1 MRPNTS
7 AAAHVGRIGALAV
20 ALGVGAA
27 VTFGHGVAVAETSES
42 GGASSASSS
51 ESASSSDSSSSP
63 DSASS
68 SDSGTA
74 TDDASEDD
82 EDEVADEAAEDEAP
96 EDEAPE
102 DDVPEE
108 EAPDGEAASGDVPED
123 DVPEDD
129 VPEDEVPEIV
139 SPVEEPTDTTDTD
152 PRPTSDASDSSDTS
166 NAPATPGDS
175 AEEAGE
181 VVDDQ
186 PTADIPLGDLPPAD
200 PSGVDETVAP
210 STPVAT
216 GGAAASEGTTKTQ
229 RASASTMSAV
239 ASIPTSRA
247 LPAEPT
253 NVSAMISGFLAAIGL
268 APLAAALPTAP
279 APPPALWAMLALAR
293 REFERA
299 FTRPNLS
306 VTPSGVVTTAAAV
319 PFPTTLPSINKGWVT
334 GKVPNNFGIGG
345 TDLGIMW
352 DGGTRLGERFVHVA
366 FGDTFANANMT
377 GDWRSNVLLISTD
390 HNLSNG
396 LQLVQTGYAG
406 RFIGPFNGRLGLFA
420 SEVTQIPTAGI
431 QIDGRQFV
439 NFMSVR
445 SWDTPGRWTTNYSAI
460 SVYDQATD
468 KWVLAPSTIR
478 SAGWFRSTTR
488 YVPGSQNFQQAA
500 YVLQPE
506 DQVGEDGIR
515 YLYAF
520 GTPSGRAGSAYVSR
534 VAEGSVTDLSK
545 YEYWDGSKWVANRP
559 AVAKPIIGSN
569 KSSGLFGFVVDW
581 ANDPNVFGGYLGGL
595 FGAKTGG
602 NVSEMSVQYNEYL
615 GKYVVLYGDGNDD
628 IQLRIADT
636 PEGPWSSP
644 VTIATSK
651 QYPGLY
657 APMIHPWS
665 GTGDLKDSNGEPDL
679 NNLYWNMSLWGDY
692 NVVLMQTDLSPLQT
706 VYV

>member
-1 MRPNTS
+1 MKPTTN
-7 AAAHVGRIGALAV
+7 AAAHIGRIGALAV

-27 VTFGHGVAVAETSES
+27 VTFGHGVASADPADS
-42 GGASSASSS
+42 GSSSSGASSSASSS
-51 ESASSSDSSSSP
+51 SESSDTEAA
-63 DSASS
+63 DTAKADDTEAS
-68 SDSGTA
+68 
-74 TDDASEDD
+74 TDDDSTDGDSTDEPADD
-82 EDEVADEAAEDEAP
+82 ALEDEVADEPADDAP
-96 EDEAPE
+96 EDEVVDEPDDEVAEDAPTGDPVQE
-102 DDVPEE
+102 PADEPTIETPAMPAADPSDAPDRNSVGSGDDVADDQPVETPATEE
-108 EAPDGEAASGDVPED
+108 VGDTV
-123 DVPEDD
+123 
-129 VPEDEVPEIV
+129 DEVEIED
-139 SPVEEPTDTTDTD
+139 SAPAEPAADD
-152 PRPTSDASDSSDTS
+152 
-166 NAPATPGDS
+166 APATSNPDAPSGIATGTGNRS
-175 AEEAGE
+175 ATTTFVAASA
-181 VVDDQ
+181 
-186 PTADIPLGDLPPAD
+186 PTA
-200 PSGVDETVAP
+200 
-210 STPVAT
+210 
-216 GGAAASEGTTKTQ
+216 
-229 RASASTMSAV
+229 
-239 ASIPTSRA
+239 RA
-247 LPAEPT
+247 LPAPPD
-253 NVSAMISGFLAAIGL
+253 VPAMISGFLAAVGL
-268 APLAAALPTAP
+268 GPLAAALPAAP
-279 APPPALWAMLALAR
+279 AAPPTLWAMLALAR

-306 VTPSGVVTTAAAV
+306 VAPTGVVVPAAAA
-319 PFPTTLPSINKGWVT
+319 PFPTTLPSVNKGWVT

-366 FGDTFANANMT
+366 FGDTFKNANMT

-390 HNLSNG
+390 HNLTNG

-406 RFIGPFNGRLGLFA
+406 RFIGPFNGRLGLFG

-439 NFMSVR
+439 NFMSVK

-460 SVYDQATD
+460 TVYDPATD

-520 GTPSGRAGSAYVSR
+520 GTPSGRSGSAYLSR

-615 GKYVVLYGDGNDD
+615 GKYVVLYGDGNND
-628 IQLRIADT
+628 IQLRTADT
-636 PEGPWSSP
+636 PEGPWSAP

-665 GTGDLKDSNGEPDL
+665 GTGDLKDSNDDPDL

-692 NVVLMQTDLSPLQT
+692 NVVLMQTDLSPLKA

>member
-1 MRPNTS
+1 MRSKTS

-27 VTFGHGVAVAETSES
+27 VTLGNGVAAAET
-42 GGASSASSS
+42 GGSSSSS
-51 ESASSSDSSSSP
+51 ESSSSP
-63 DSASS
+63 A
-68 SDSGTA
+68 SDSPSP
-74 TDDASEDD
+74 ASESDQETAAPDDEGEAADESDDEPALD
-82 EDEVADEAAEDEAP
+82 EDEVDEDLDKDTAEDELDAEP
-96 EDEAPE
+96 TVDDEPVTPA
-102 DDVPEE
+102 EE
-108 EAPDGEAASGDVPED
+108 VELGDVEPVETEAETATGTPQQSPPSD
-123 DVPEDD
+123 DDERTDD
-129 VPEDEVPEIV
+129 TTAEATVETEIDV
-139 SPVEEPTDTTDTD
+139 VVEEP
-152 PRPTSDASDSSDTS
+152 R
-166 NAPATPGDS
+166 S
-175 AEEAGE
+175 AETPVEPAAEPAEIAPLDGGRA
-181 VVDDQ
+181 DDAVRTDS
-186 PTADIPLGDLPPAD
+186 PMPAAA
-200 PSGVDETVAP
+200 PVLARAAAP
-210 STPVAT
+210 STRSLPSVPPELPKAF
-216 GGAAASEGTTKTQ
+216 
-229 RASASTMSAV
+229 SA
-239 ASIPTSRA
+239 
-247 LPAEPT
+247 L
-253 NVSAMISGFLAAIGL
+253 LAAVGL
-268 APLAAALPTAP
+268 APLIANLPAAP
-279 APPPALWAMLALAR
+279 APPPALWALLASAR
-293 REFERA
+293 REFEHA
-299 FTRPNLS
+299 FTRP
-306 VTPSGVVTTAAAV
+306 VTTAPAQSNIVAAAAV
-319 PFPTTLPSINKGWVT
+319 TPYPTTLPSVNKGWVT

-352 DGGTRLGERFVHVA
+352 DGGVRLGERFVHVA
-366 FGDTFANANMT
+366 FGDTFANSNMT

-406 RFIGPFNGRLGLFA
+406 RFIGPFKGRLGLFG
-420 SEVTQIPTAGI
+420 SEVTQIPTSGI

-439 NFMSVR
+439 NFMSVK

-460 SVYDQATD
+460 SVYDPATD

-506 DQVGEDGIR
+506 DQVGEDGVR

-520 GTPSGRAGSAYVSR
+520 GTPSGRAGSAYISR

-545 YEYWDGSKWVANRP
+545 YEYWDGSTWVRNRP
-559 AVAKPIIGSN
+559 AVAAPIIGDS
-569 KSSGLFGFVVDW
+569 KRSTGLFGFVVDW

-615 GKYVVLYGDGNDD
+615 GKYVVLYGDGNNN
-628 IQLRIADT
+628 IRLRTADT
-636 PEGPWSSP
+636 PEGPWSAP
-644 VTIATSK
+644 VTVATSK

-665 GTGDLKDSNGEPDL
+665 GTGDLKDGNNEPDL

-692 NVVLMQTDLSPLQT
+692 NVVLMQTDLSPLKA

>member
-1 MRPNTS
+1 M
-7 AAAHVGRIGALAV
+7 

-27 VTFGHGVAVAETSES
+27 VTFGHGVASADTSDS
-42 GGASSASSS
+42 SSPSSASSS
-51 ESASSSDSSSSP
+51 AESGSESESESGSSESPSSSESTNDESAENE
-63 DSASS
+63 A
-68 SDSGTA
+68 
-74 TDDASEDD
+74 DAPADD
-82 EDEVADEAAEDEAP
+82 EPEEVADEEVTDE
-96 EDEAPE
+96 
-102 DDVPEE
+102 VTEE
-108 EAPDGEAASGDVPED
+108 EAAEEPADSVEDPASGDEPVQTPADE
-123 DVPEDD
+123 P
-129 VPEDEVPEIV
+129 DEVP
-139 SPVEEPTDTTDTD
+139 
-152 PRPTSDASDSSDTS
+152 
-166 NAPATPGDS
+166 
-175 AEEAGE
+175 
-181 VVDDQ
+181 
-186 PTADIPLGDLPPAD
+186 
-200 PSGVDETVAP
+200 VDETVDEPVAETPEPPTDGPAGSSEPAQDEPSGETVDEVVDEAADDDTAESDETVVETPAEPVAADGTVGETASSSPGGPAAVGVGTGTQTNSRAMTFAAAAP
-210 STPVAT
+210 SV
-216 GGAAASEGTTKTQ
+216 
-229 RASASTMSAV
+229 
-239 ASIPTSRA
+239 RA
-247 LPAEPT
+247 LPAPP
-253 NVSAMISGFLAAIGL
+253 NVPAMISGFLAAVGL

-279 APPPALWAMLALAR
+279 AAPPTLWAMLALAR

-299 FTRPNLS
+299 FARPNLS
-306 VTPSGVVTTAAAV
+306 VAPSGVVTTAAAT

-334 GKVPNNFGIGG
+334 GKVPNNFGISG

-352 DGGTRLGERFVHVA
+352 DGGIRLGERFVHVA

-377 GDWRSNVLLISTD
+377 GDWRSNVLLVSTD
-390 HNLSNG
+390 HNLGNG

-406 RFIGPFNGRLGLFA
+406 RFIGPFSGRLGLFG
-420 SEVTQIPTAGI
+420 SEVTQIPTSGI

-439 NFMSVR
+439 NFMSVK

-460 SVYDQATD
+460 SVYDPATD

-488 YVPGSQNFQQAA
+488 YVPGSQNFQQSA

-520 GTPSGRAGSAYVSR
+520 GTPSGRAGSAYLSR

-545 YEYWDGSKWVANRP
+545 YEYWNGDRWVANRP
-559 AVAKPIIGSN
+559 AAAAPIIGDSTR
-569 KSSGLFGFVVDW
+569 SAGLFGFVVDW
-581 ANDPNVFGGYLGGL
+581 ANDPNVLGGYLGGL

-615 GKYVVLYGDGNDD
+615 GKYVVLYGDGNND
-628 IQLRIADT
+628 IRLRTADT
-636 PEGPWSSP
+636 PEGPWSAP

-665 GTGDLKDSNGEPDL
+665 GTGDLRDSNNQPDL

-692 NVVLMQTDLSPLQT
+692 NVVLMQTDLSPLKA

>member
-1 MRPNTS
+1 MKPNTS

-27 VTFGHGVAVAETSES
+27 VTFGHGVAVAETSDS
-42 GGASSASSS
+42 GTSSSASASESSASESSAESSVGQKDSTDSATAPDDGDDSS
-51 ESASSSDSSSSP
+51 EDDTEAVD
-63 DSASS
+63 
-68 SDSGTA
+68 
-74 TDDASEDD
+74 DDASEDELAD
-82 EDEVADEAAEDEAP
+82 DEVA
-96 EDEAPE
+96 E
-102 DDVPEE
+102 DDSAE
-108 EAPDGEAASGDVPED
+108 GEAVDTVDDEPDSGDVLTEL
-123 DVPEDD
+123 
-129 VPEDEVPEIV
+129 
-139 SPVEEPTDTTDTD
+139 PVEEPTDTVDTEPVTENPTPAAD
-152 PRPTSDASDSSDTS
+152 PQSTSDQPE
-166 NAPATPGDS
+166 APRESTD
-175 AEEAGE
+175 EADE

-186 PTADIPLGDLPPAD
+186 PVAEDVPLDDVPPA
-200 PSGVDETVAP
+200 AP
-210 STPVAT
+210 EIPVAT
-216 GGAAASEGTTKTQ
+216 RGATPSETTTGTQ
-229 RASASTMSAV
+229 RPTASTTSAV
-239 ASIPTSRA
+239 AATPTTRVMPVDPPS
-247 LPAEPT
+247 LP
-253 NVSAMISGFLAAIGL
+253 AMISGFLAAVGL

-299 FTRPNLS
+299 FTRPNIS
-306 VTPSGVVTTAAAV
+306 VAPSGVVTAAAAI
-319 PFPTTLPSINKGWVT
+319 PFPTTLPSVDKGWVT

-390 HNLSNG
+390 HKLGNG

-406 RFIGPFNGRLGLFA
+406 RFIGPYNGRLGLFG
-420 SEVTQIPTAGI
+420 SEVTQIPTSGI

-439 NFMSVR
+439 NFMSVK

-468 KWVLAPSTIR
+468 TWVLAPSTIR
-478 SAGWFRSTTR
+478 SAGWFRSSTR

-506 DQVGEDGIR
+506 DQVGEDGVR

-559 AVAKPIIGSN
+559 AAAAPIIGDS
-569 KSSGLFGFVVDW
+569 KRSAGLFGFAVDW
-581 ANDPNVFGGYLGGL
+581 ANDPNVLGGYLGGL

-615 GKYVVLYGDGNDD
+615 GKYVVLYGDGNND
-628 IQLRIADT
+628 IQLRTADT

-644 VTIATSK
+644 VTIATSAK
-651 QYPGLY
+651 YPGLY

-665 GTGDLKDSNGEPDL
+665 GTGDLKDANNQPDL

-692 NVVLMQTDLSPLQT
+692 NVTLMQTDLSPLKS
-706 VYV
+706 VSV